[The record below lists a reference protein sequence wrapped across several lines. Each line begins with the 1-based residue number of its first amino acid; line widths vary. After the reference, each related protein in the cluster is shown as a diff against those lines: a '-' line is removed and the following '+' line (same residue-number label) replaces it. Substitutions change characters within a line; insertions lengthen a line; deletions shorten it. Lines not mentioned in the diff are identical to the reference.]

1 MREQLKKILL
11 QKSVIIGREFKL
23 SSGRTSNFYV
33 DARVTTL
40 DPEGAFLCGKI
51 FLEMLKDFKIDA
63 IGGYSIGADPIVSS
77 IAVLSYLEKSP
88 IPAFIIRKEEKSHG
102 TRKSIEGNIPLNSRV
117 ALFDDVVT
125 SGGSILKGVAQ
136 VEARG
141 CTVEAVMAVID
152 REEGGREKIEAGG
165 HTFFSIFTKSD
176 LI

>member
-63 IGGYSIGADPIVSS
+63 IG
-77 IAVLSYLEKSP
+77 
-88 IPAFIIRKEEKSHG
+88 
-102 TRKSIEGNIPLNSRV
+102 
-117 ALFDDVVT
+117 
-125 SGGSILKGVAQ
+125 
-136 VEARG
+136 
-141 CTVEAVMAVID
+141 
-152 REEGGREKIEAGG
+152 
-165 HTFFSIFTKSD
+165 
-176 LI
+176 

>member
-77 IAVLSYLEKSP
+77 IAVLSYLEKRP

-102 TRKSIEGNIPLNSRV
+102 TRKSIEGNIPLNGRV
-117 ALFDDVVT
+117 VLIDDVVT
-125 SGGSILKGVAQ
+125 SGSSILKGVEQ

-141 CTVEAVMAVID
+141 CTVEAVMTVID
-152 REEGGREKIEAGG
+152 REEGGRGKIEASG
-165 HTFFSIFTKSD
+165 HAFFSIFTKSD